1 MSSDILA
8 LIDPSNPKIVRVFD
22 IISGKPSTV
31 TIEHST
37 EIIEME
43 VN

>member
-1 MSSDILA
+1 MSADVLA
-8 LIDPSNPKIVRVFD
+8 LIDPSNPKIVRIFD
-22 IISGKPSTV
+22 IISGKPSNV

-37 EIIEME
+37 EIVEMD